1 MVPIELVQDLPST
14 GMNQELWKEYH
25 PGQFAYFFQ
34 YVFLL
39 TNTILISTRKMP
51 MIRESTRKKT
61 SPSCGLF
68 NFCRITPYG
77 PYGHEI
83 SKPMG
88 KPASSS
94 PSGWGTRRSGH
105 TWGRCNCTSELRA
118 ASQMTGVI
126 SWGTRGFGWGTTVD
140 ISCGKYDVPTLT
152 NALRTGDESVFFR
165 SATEIRV
172 HSSKNI
178 GDN

>member
-1 MVPIELVQDLPST
+1 MVPIELVQDLAST

-51 MIRESTRKKT
+51 MIRESTRKKP

-68 NFCRITPYG
+68 NFCRISPYC

-118 ASQMTGVI
+118 SQMTGVI

-140 ISCGKYDVPTLT
+140 VSCGKYMKIWCSHT
-152 NALRTGDESVFFR
+152 NKCPANWRR
-165 SATEIRV
+165 IR
-172 HSSKNI
+172 I
-178 GDN
+178 F